1 MGYQRDL
8 LEGVAQWLADA
19 GVGVWNPTGVYGSGD
34 TGIILRTL
42 PGSPDRVIVLSSYTV
57 SDDPSLSDSVTGLQV
72 ITRWGGA
79 DPRPT
84 DDLTDAVFNQLHGAT
99 GVDLVTGVRVVEA
112 LHRSGVTL
120 GQDQNQRWRTSS
132 NYYLTTHRPSLHRT

>member
-8 LEGVAQWLADA
+8 LEGIAQLLAA
-19 GVGVWNPTGVYGSGD
+19 EGVGSWNPNGFYTAD
-34 TGIILRTL
+34 QTGIILRTV
-42 PGSPDRVIVLSSYTV
+42 PSTPDRVIVLATYPVT
-57 SDDPSLSDSVTGLQV
+57 DDPSLSDSVTGLQV

-84 DDLTDAVFNQLHGAT
+84 DDLTDAVFDSLHGRT
-99 GVDLVTGVRVVEA
+99 GVDLATGIRVVEA
-112 LHRSGVTL
+112 LHRSGTTL

-132 NYYLTTHRPSLHRT
+132 NYYLTTHRPSPHRS